1 MTEENSDLF
10 AARQKLDRAVD
21 CYDWE
26 ILPAA
31 LSQLLQA
38 AAIQRPEFVEIAAGL
53 PSEVAGGEPLE
64 RAERAMRQSELLV
77 RSLIYNHGRGTELT
91 WAPDDSLDLPA
102 RAQNLVTKLT
112 ECLGLGIG
120 VRQLPVAVFKD
131 AIRVGKFTTISFH
144 RTLRIPEDGRDYP
157 LPAGFGAFPIFRV
170 EDFAAKVPAHWLEEG
185 GFFIPLYQAEALFIA
200 FQGEKSHP
208 SIAKVAVGNVNAITG
223 KEHDLR
229 IRSEI
234 QDYVVIPHQK
244 YLDGIN
250 AGPGRVRQFV
260 AMPLGD
266 GYTVE
271 AQISGEEKVGGLQLL
286 VFEPIPGRFPDRS
299 PQSEK
304 EAQDRRVERARE
316 EVRNT
321 VLQRLTPDEA
331 LLLLEMTR
339 SRSVEA
345 SAKRMGAS
353 KESLFAII
361 HKASAQVKMVSSS
374 VQFAD
379 CFGTIYE
386 SSPPSERDV
395 TPRFQPAEGQF
406 MPAARTR
413 VEMGIAA
420 GGAIKQQIFQD
431 TFGASTWD
439 VSARRCLTLRIVNSQ
454 AFTQITGLPA
464 PSSPITRAEYDK
476 QRIPWYSAYDEKARV
491 VGAAGAFRRLLS
503 IGQINQKR
511 NIVEKEQ
518 PAIEPLPIA
527 TSQIMRIHLPTAEE
541 RLKELSAACEE
552 SLNAGLY
559 AKAISDASYAIELS
573 AKPAWLHYARAF
585 AHYRL
590 GHDSDAEADAS
601 KALEMNPDNL
611 HAKVIRAYSL
621 ISLGEPVL
629 AKKDVDEIVAT
640 KPDHWYARL
649 LGAQASL
656 NAGDF
661 KRAIAEAENLV
672 SHAETKQEAER
683 ILASAKQRLAS
694 VAN

>member
-1 MTEENSDLF
+1 MAS
-10 AARQKLDRAVD
+10 
-21 CYDWE
+21 
-26 ILPAA
+26 
-31 LSQLLQA
+31 
-38 AAIQRPEFVEIAAGL
+38 QRPDFVEIAAGL
-53 PSEVAGGEPLE
+53 PLEVDGGELLE
-64 RAERAMRQSELLV
+64 RAEHAMKQSELLV
-77 RSLIYNHGRGTELT
+77 RSLINNHSRGTQLT
-91 WAPDDSLDLPA
+91 WAPDDSLDLPS
-102 RAQNLVTKLT
+102 RVQNLVEKLT

-144 RTLRIPEDGRDYP
+144 RTLRIPEDGSDYP

-170 EDFAAKVPAHWLEEG
+170 EDFATKVPAHWLEEG

-244 YLDGIN
+244 YLDGVN

-271 AQISGEEKVGGLQLL
+271 AQISGEEKVGGLQLA

-304 EAQDRRVERARE
+304 EARDRLVERARE

-331 LLLLEMTR
+331 LVLREMTR
-339 SRSVEA
+339 SRSVEV
-345 SAKRMGAS
+345 SAKRMGVS
-353 KESLFAII
+353 KESLFAVIQ
-361 HKASAQVKMVSSS
+361 KASTQVKMVSAS
-374 VQFAD
+374 VQFED
-379 CFGTIYE
+379 CFGKIYE
-386 SSPPSERDV
+386 STPPSERAG
-395 TPRFQPAEGQF
+395 TRSEGDGARF
-406 MPAARTR
+406 MPAASTR

-420 GGAIKQQIFQD
+420 GGAIKQRIFQD

-518 PAIEPLPIA
+518 PANESLPIA
-527 TSQIMRIHLPTAEE
+527 PSQIMRIHLPTAEE
-541 RLKELSAACEE
+541 RLEELTAACKE

-559 AKAISDASYAIELS
+559 AKAISDATYAIELS
-573 AKPAWLHYARAF
+573 SKSSWLHQIRAF
-585 AHYRL
+585 AHSRL
-590 GHDSDAEADAS
+590 GHHLDAEADAS
-601 KALEMNPDNL
+601 KALEINPDNIN
-611 HAKVIRAYSL
+611 AKLMRAYSL

-629 AKKDVDEIVAT
+629 ARKDVDEVVAT
-640 KPDHWYARL
+640 EPDHRYARL
-649 LGAQASL
+649 LGAKASL
-656 NAGDF
+656 NAGDCR
-661 KRAIAEAENLV
+661 RAIAEAADLV
-672 SHAETKQEAER
+672 AHDETKQEAEQ